1 MPRLVLI
8 NGAPGSGTSTMA
20 ALLAGRLPDA
30 LLIDVDEIRRSLPE
44 WATDH
49 LAAGRIARSQAVDA
63 SREHLALDRDVV
75 IAHHLAKNE
84 FVQELQAE
92 AGDLG
97 AACHEIVLV
106 VPAAVLRDRLVTRGP
121 DPVGTPADRIPGPQ
135 DAPRL
140 AVKVHELLIARPR
153 AERVD
158 ASGTVDQTLA
168 AIMAALAD
176 PWDAD

>member
-30 LLIDVDEIRRSLPE
+30 LVIDVDRIRRSLPE
-44 WATDH
+44 WAFDH
-49 LAAGRIARSQAVDA
+49 LAAGRLARSQAVDA
-63 SREHLALDRDVV
+63 SREHLARDRDVV

-84 FVQELQAE
+84 FVEELQAE

-97 AACHEIVLV
+97 ATSHEIVLV
-106 VPAAVLRDRLVTRGP
+106 LPVAVLRDRLAAREPEPGESP
-121 DPVGTPADRIPGPQ
+121 DDRFPGPQ

-140 AVKVHELLIARPR
+140 ADKVHELLIARPR

-158 ASGTVDQTLA
+158 ASGTVEETFA
-168 AIMAALAD
+168 AIVAALAA
-176 PWDAD
+176 PSDAD